1 MNPVDSMDESDIV
14 AIGKIVGCH
23 GVRGVLKLLPYTE
36 SSDYFYEA
44 SRLLL
49 RCEGGRESG
58 HTVSWSKPHK
68 RIILLALD
76 DITSLEAGDRLR
88 GCEVVV
94 ARSWLQEP
102 ESGSWYWIDLIGM
115 AVVDHQK
122 KPLGVLEAIIE
133 TGSNDVYVVKQ
144 GNKEILVP
152 ALASV
157 VLSVD
162 VEGKTMTVDLPEG
175 LDG

>member
-36 SSDYFYEA
+36 SSEFFCEA

-49 RCEGGRESG
+49 RCEDGRELS

-68 RIILLALD
+68 RVILLALD
-76 DITSLEAGDRLR
+76 DITSLAAGDRLR
-88 GCEVVV
+88 GCEIVVP
-94 ARSWLQEP
+94 RSQLQEP
-102 ESGSWYWIDLIGM
+102 ESGSWYWVDLIGM
-115 AVVDHQK
+115 TVMDPEK

-144 GNKEILVP
+144 GKREILVP
-152 ALASV
+152 ALSSV
-157 VLSVD
+157 VLVVD
-162 VEGKTMTVDLPEG
+162 VEKRTMTVDLPEG